1 MSFFHHSQ
9 TNLSCIYHDFL
20 QKISFFLRQN
30 RRKLTKITSF
40 CKIATCLVLII
51 HFKGTEKGVGPMP
64 KWARTYFIDGMA
76 ALLCVR
82 VNIREHS
89 DAGLLALDGKG
100 SYNNM
105 NLLNGGMKGNQG
117 KEINMND
124 ECKRETCY
132 KEAEEEGLLAL
143 DGKGSYNN
151 MNLLNGGMKGNQ
163 QKEINMNDECKRE
176 TCYKEA
182 EEEGATMDTLVAEV
196 RVITALINDQ
206 NRQDEIEEEWQ
217 ILGKV
222 FDRLFFIMFF
232 IIFVVSSLV
241 LLLPVYMD
249 D

>member
-132 KEAEEEGLLAL
+132 KEAEA
-143 DGKGSYNN
+143 
-151 MNLLNGGMKGNQ
+151 
-163 QKEINMNDECKRE
+163 
-176 TCYKEA
+176 
-182 EEEGATMDTLVAEV
+182 EGATMDTLVAEV